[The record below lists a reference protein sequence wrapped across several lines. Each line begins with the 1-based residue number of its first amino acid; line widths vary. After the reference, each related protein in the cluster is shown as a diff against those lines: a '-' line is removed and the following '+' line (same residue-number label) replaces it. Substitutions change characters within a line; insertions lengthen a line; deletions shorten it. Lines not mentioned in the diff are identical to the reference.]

1 MNPYKLSFGEVKKVA
16 QDFNKTG
23 FGRRAYVF
31 SLLPMFIFVIL
42 LVMGIILSILKDD
55 IDVTTI
61 VAFAGAFISYAIKC
75 ITQLQYGALLKDY
88 IKSLDEKT
96 TSKK

>member
-1 MNPYKLSFGEVKKVA
+1 MNPYKLSFEEIHKVS

-31 SLLPMFIFVIL
+31 SLMPMFVAGIFFVF
-42 LVMGIILSILKDD
+42 GIIFSIIIDD
-55 IDVTTI
+55 LNIATI
-61 VAFAGAFISYAIKC
+61 IAFAGAFISYVLGC
-75 ITQLQYGALLKDY
+75 FTQLQYGALLKDY

-96 TSKK
+96 ASKK